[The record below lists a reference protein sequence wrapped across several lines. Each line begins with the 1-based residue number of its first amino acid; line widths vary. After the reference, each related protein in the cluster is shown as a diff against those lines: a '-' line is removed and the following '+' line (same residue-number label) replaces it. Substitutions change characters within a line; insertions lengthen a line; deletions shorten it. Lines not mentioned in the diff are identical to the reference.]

1 MIKAYSR
8 RDILKPALAAGASL
22 ALPPHLLSA
31 AENAA
36 DEPVFQGIMQISWIV
51 PDLQAAMREYTER
64 LGIGPWFVSEHFSPE
79 VNLYRGEPNDADISI
94 GMTYSGHMN
103 FELIEQHDEKP
114 SVYRETLLKRG
125 YGFHHWALASH
136 DIEADIASYQAKG
149 DAIALDILINGG
161 RVVYADTSAYLDGM
175 TELIEITDGVRAG
188 FGDMYRIARDW
199 DGKDLIFGD

>member
-1 MIKAYSR
+1 MNKSFTR
-8 RDILKPALAAGASL
+8 RDFLMPALAAGSTL
-22 ALPPHLLSA
+22 ALPGYLLNA
-31 AENAA
+31 AESSA
-36 DEPVFQGIMQISWIV
+36 DEPLFEGIMQISWIV

-64 LGIGPWFVSEHFSPE
+64 LGIGPWFVSEHFTPE

-103 FELIEQHDEKP
+103 FELIEQHDDKP

-149 DAIALDILINGG
+149 DAIALDIIINGG
-161 RVVYADTSAYLDGM
+161 RVVYADTSGYLDGM
-175 TELIEITDGVRAG
+175 TELIEITDGVRSG
-188 FGDMYRIARDW
+188 FGDMFRIAWDW
-199 DGKDLIFGD
+199 DGQDLIFGG